1 MLSQGAWAWTRRS
14 LGSSRTL
21 VRSGDGGTSITI
33 CEDRAGTEE
42 SSRRA
47 ADWVRQTVP
56 AAAGN
61 PPEISEGEVLYQFGR

>member
-1 MLSQGAWAWTRRS
+1 MPGFVSY
-14 LGSSRTL
+14 TL
-21 VRSGDGGTSITI
+21 VRSGDGGTSITV

-47 ADWVRQTVP
+47 ADWVRQIVP

-61 PPEISEGEVLYQFGR
+61 PPEITEGEVLYQFGR